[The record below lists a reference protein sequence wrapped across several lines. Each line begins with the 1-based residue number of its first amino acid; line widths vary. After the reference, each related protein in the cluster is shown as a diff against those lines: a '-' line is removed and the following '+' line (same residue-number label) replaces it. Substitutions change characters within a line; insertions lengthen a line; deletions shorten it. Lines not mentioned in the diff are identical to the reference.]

1 METDFYPE
9 VSGNGLYRTRQL
21 RIRGTEIV
29 VFHDSVR
36 SAAVGALN
44 GVQLGVR
51 ASWLKAFEDETVR
64 IAVTTI

>member
-1 METDFYPE
+1 METDFYHE

-21 RIRGTEIV
+21 RIRGTKIV
-29 VFHDSVR
+29 VLHNSVC
-36 SAAVGALN
+36 SAAVEVLN
-44 GVQLGVR
+44 GVHLGVR